1 MTDAQNYPM
10 PTEFKEVLN
19 SNLPPPYPHGETQV
33 DSMPPYMP
41 PPYSAAPAMYPPSPY
56 PPVLYPP
63 QAGVDMGTLPPGE
76 CNPLGEPGMY
86 LSCYSKEKGE
96 SIMRMDYSCLSSYY
110 LANGNPVF
118 LPVQVFS
125 VVTLQL
131 LVTFSIVCVFTF
143 SSVVRVAVQSNIWIY
158 LSSYILFAVV
168 AISLSYSN
176 SFSRSHP
183 WNLVGL
189 SVVTLT
195 LSYLV
200 GTVASFHDTTAVVI
214 AMGAT
219 VAISFTIIIFS
230 AQTRVDF
237 TICNGILLVL
247 AVDLLMFSF
256 FCSFF
261 YSNVL
266 QIVYGSLG
274 ALLFSLFLAIDCQ
287 LVMGRQKYALDPE
300 EYVFA
305 ALILY
310 LDIINIFLYLL
321 IIMGG
326 SSK

>member
-10 PTEFKEVLN
+10 PTESKEVLN

-76 CNPLGEPGMY
+76 CNPLGEPG
-86 LSCYSKEKGE
+86 
-96 SIMRMDYSCLSSYY
+96 SSSPEADAA
-110 LANGNPVF
+110 LLVSSFDDKTIRKAF
-118 LPVQVFS
+118 IRKVFS

-143 SSVVRVAVQSNIWIY
+143 SSVVRAAVQSNIWIY

-230 AQTRVDF
+230 AQ
-237 TICNGILLVL
+237 
-247 AVDLLMFSF
+247 
-256 FCSFF
+256 
-261 YSNVL
+261 
-266 QIVYGSLG
+266 IVYGSLG

>member
-10 PTEFKEVLN
+10 PTESQDALN

-33 DSMPPYMP
+33 PPYMP
-41 PPYSAAPAMYPPSPY
+41 PPYSAAPAMYPPSPN

-76 CNPLGEPGMY
+76 CNPLGDFMVTSPVY
-86 LSCYSKEKGE
+86 LESKV
-96 SIMRMDYSCLSSYY
+96 
-110 LANGNPVF
+110 ANGNPVF

-143 SSVVRVAVQSNIWIY
+143 SSVVRAAVQSNIWIY

-168 AISLSYSN
+168 AISLSFSN

-256 FCSFF
+256 FCCFF

>member
-1 MTDAQNYPM
+1 MTDAQNYSM
-10 PTEFKEVLN
+10 PTESQDALN

-33 DSMPPYMP
+33 DHMPPYIP
-41 PPYSAAPAMYPPSPY
+41 PPYSAAPAMYPPSPN

-63 QAGVDMGTLPPGE
+63 QARVDMGTLPPGE
-76 CNPLGEPGMY
+76 CNPLGEPG
-86 LSCYSKEKGE
+86 
-96 SIMRMDYSCLSSYY
+96 SSSPEADAA
-110 LANGNPVF
+110 LLVSSFDDKTIRKAF
-118 LPVQVFS
+118 IRKVFS

-143 SSVVRVAVQSNIWIY
+143 SSVVRAAVQSNIWIY

-256 FCSFF
+256 FCCFF

-287 LVMGRQKYALDPE
+287 LVIGRQKYALDPE

>member
-10 PTEFKEVLN
+10 PTESKEVLN

-76 CNPLGEPGMY
+76 CNPLGEPG
-86 LSCYSKEKGE
+86 
-96 SIMRMDYSCLSSYY
+96 SSSPEADAA
-110 LANGNPVF
+110 LLVSSFDDKTIRKAF
-118 LPVQVFS
+118 IRKVFS

-143 SSVVRVAVQSNIWIY
+143 SSVVRAAVQSNIWIY

-189 SVVTLT
+189 
-195 LSYLV
+195 
-200 GTVASFHDTTAVVI
+200 
-214 AMGAT
+214 
-219 VAISFTIIIFS
+219 
-230 AQTRVDF
+230 
-237 TICNGILLVL
+237 
-247 AVDLLMFSF
+247 
-256 FCSFF
+256 
-261 YSNVL
+261 
-266 QIVYGSLG
+266 IVYGSLG

>member
-10 PTEFKEVLN
+10 PTESKEVLN

-76 CNPLGEPGMY
+76 CNPLGEPEADAA
-86 LSCYSKEKGE
+86 L
-96 SIMRMDYSCLSSYY
+96 LVSSFDDKTIRK
-110 LANGNPVF
+110 AF
-118 LPVQVFS
+118 IRKVFS

-143 SSVVRVAVQSNIWIY
+143 SSVVRAAVQSNIWIY

>member
-10 PTEFKEVLN
+10 PTESQDALN
-19 SNLPPPYPHGETQV
+19 SNLPPPYLHGEAQV
-33 DSMPPYMP
+33 DPTPPYMP

-56 PPVLYPP
+56 PPVLYQP

-76 CNPLGEPGMY
+76 CNP
-86 LSCYSKEKGE
+86 
-96 SIMRMDYSCLSSYY
+96 
-110 LANGNPVF
+110 
-118 LPVQVFS
+118 VFS

-168 AISLSYSN
+168 AICLSYCN

-237 TICNGILLVL
+237 TLCNGIMLVL

-256 FCSFF
+256 FCCFF